1 MKNACFTS
9 IVQEETIVGAHVK
22 MGLTSQLSL
31 TNPCRVKEAEDLKME
46 LQTYKACPWR
56 NRTHQ

>member
-1 MKNACFTS
+1 MKNVCFAS
-9 IVQEETIVGAHVK
+9 IVQEETIVGACVK

-31 TNPCRVKEAEDLKME
+31 TIPCQAKEADLKME